1 MCCRIF
7 IKTKVQC
14 KQRFSI
20 RWLKKKT
27 QKTQTKKIKI
37 KTSKQT
43 NKQKTIKK
51 NNKKQANKQN

>member
-20 RWLKKKT
+20 RWLKKKNP
-27 QKTQTKKIKI
+27 KTQTNKIKI

-51 NNKKQANKQN
+51 NNKKQANQQN